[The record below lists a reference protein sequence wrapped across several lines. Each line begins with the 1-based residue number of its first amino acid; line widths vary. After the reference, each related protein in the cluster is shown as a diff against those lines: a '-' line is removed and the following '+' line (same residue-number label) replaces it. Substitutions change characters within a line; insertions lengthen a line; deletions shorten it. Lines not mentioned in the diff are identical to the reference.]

1 MNTVG
6 LDDRAWLDSVGHPK
20 SFHARIEERWRLV
33 DSKTLEVQESI
44 YDPEYYTAPYIGS
57 KKTLKK
63 LPDTSTTYF
72 GWKGLMAGITEGIC
86 APMNESK
93 YHDEFHQNEN

>member
-1 MNTVG
+1 MTAHGSTAWDIPKVSM
-6 LDDRAWLDSVGHPK
+6 RALKNAGGSSTPK
-20 SFHARIEERWRLV
+20 PWKFRSR
-33 DSKTLEVQESI
+33 S
-44 YDPEYYTAPYIGS
+44 YDPEYYTAPYIGA

-63 LPDTSTTYF
+63 LPDASTTYF

-86 APMNESK
+86 APMNETK

>member
-1 MNTVG
+1 MTADG
-6 LDDRAWLDSVGHPK
+6 STASDIPK

-44 YDPEYYTAPYIGS
+44 YDPEYYTAPYIGA

-63 LPDTSTTYF
+63 LPDASTTYF

-86 APMNESK
+86 APMNETK